1 MQWQK
6 SRQFPAQPRANQ
18 ALPLMPQANYKSKSI
33 NNSNMKINLFGPE
46 PIEPRREL
54 SLKEIT
60 IGFMTTAIILLFL
73 AIALALFTR
82 QTKRIERS
90 VQAQNQF
97 AAKTSEILKNHK
109 EGIEGLA
116 TSTAEVL
123 MKQQLLIETI
133 ANAINAGK
141 KPEIAI
147 VSMYT
152 SRPEETDSS
161 PCISANNSDICA
173 LLKEG
178 KNTCASN
185 DLDFGTN
192 IEIMGLGV
200 CTIRDRMNSRY
211 TGQNKIDWYAGDD
224 LNGALEHGIKSYF
237 IKKLPQ

>member
-1 MQWQK
+1 
-6 SRQFPAQPRANQ
+6 
-18 ALPLMPQANYKSKSI
+18 
-33 NNSNMKINLFGPE
+33 MKINLFGPE

-60 IGFMTTAIILLFL
+60 IGFMTTTIILLFL
-73 AIALALFTR
+73 AIALALFTK

-90 VQAQNQF
+90 IQAQNQF
-97 AAKTSEILKNHK
+97 ATKTSEILKNHK

-123 MKQQLLIETI
+123 TKQQLLIETM

-147 VSMYT
+147 ISMYT

-161 PCISANNSDICA
+161 PCISADNSDICA
-173 LLKEG
+173 LLKEY

-185 DLDFGTN
+185 DLDFGTTV
-192 IEIMGLGV
+192 EIMGLGV

-211 TGQNKIDWYAGDD
+211 TGQGRIDWYAGNDVD
-224 LNGALEHGIKSYF
+224 GAIEHGIKTYF
-237 IKKLPQ
+237 IHKWSK